1 MMHYWNHEKNIFKA
15 NTTSTCSIW
24 VHNELFH
31 YNCWGQE
38 KVCTKAF
45 VTLQTLWRIVL
56 SCKPS
61 VLVPVAKLEI
71 LHFTPPT
78 KTLILVGRQKTN
90 FMTNKL
96 LAKIRGAV
104 KAVFAIL
111 IQSFIGLAWSGW
123 CWWWL
128 GGRGRKQKHG
138 DRFSWRR

>member
-1 MMHYWNHEKNIFKA
+1 M
-15 NTTSTCSIW
+15 SIPS
-24 VHNELFH
+24 
-31 YNCWGQE
+31 YPC
-38 KVCTKAF
+38 F
-45 VTLQTLWRIVL
+45 VTLQTLWWIVL

-61 VLVPVAKLEI
+61 VLVPVDTLEI

-111 IQSFIGLAWSGW
+111 IQSFIGLA
-123 CWWWL
+123 
-128 GGRGRKQKHG
+128 
-138 DRFSWRR
+138 